1 LRWSLASKIFIG
13 FSIIL
18 AMFGTVT
25 IYGVAKLGSLRLR
38 LGEVNQ
44 GLLPL
49 RRSAGELSTLLEV
62 TRKTIDSVVRFDNVS
77 RQRRL
82 LERRQRYFLRDFDS
96 RLQTL
101 TGRLAQVERMPHF
114 AQQQGFFGNIRK
126 NLDAVHRTSDQF
138 GSTLEQLVQSIDV
151 EMNIPPDVT
160 LVRNLERQ
168 GRVLAGLLS
177 MLERAIRSRTNATM
191 LHMEYEA
198 NQASGVILWLTGLAV
213 LVSILVT
220 VLSLRALRPVRQLVE
235 AAQRISRGD
244 FGQQVEYQA
253 SDELGLL
260 VSEFN
265 RMARS
270 LSRREED
277 LQRHRREMERINLK
291 LRQSGLDLELMKLY
305 NENIIRSIPAGIV
318 VLDPQGLVTTINPTA
333 CRLWNLDPER
343 DIGLP
348 LKQLA
353 IAASLADIISNWE
366 QILQGQGDR
375 LYEALEFQVDSA
387 DGPGQRTLLV
397 DLNVTALVGTDG
409 NVQGV
414 LLVGEDVT
422 EKVRTKQALIQSERL
437 ATIGRMSAMV
447 AHEIRNPLSSIGL
460 NTELLQEEIAERLP
474 AESEEATALLKSICR
489 EVDRLTEVTD
499 EYLRFAR
506 LPKPQ
511 LVPEH
516 LPVILQE
523 LLQFVAGEL
532 REAGIELHER
542 LQSDLP
548 PVKADANQLRQ
559 AFLNLLRNSMESM
572 PQGGRLTVSSEAVD
586 GLVRVRISDTGR
598 GIDPDSLDHIFDP
611 FFSTRENGTGLG
623 LSLTQQIVSEHGG
636 HIRCESR
643 PGQGTAFVV
652 ELPTVSTPP
661 DPGNGQQQS
670 HQG

>member
-1 LRWSLASKIFIG
+1 MRWSLASKIFIG
-13 FSIIL
+13 FSIVL

-25 IYGVAKLGSLRLR
+25 VYGVAKLGSLRQR
-38 LGEVNQ
+38 LGEINQ

-49 RRSAGELSTLLEV
+49 RRSAQELDTLLEV
-62 TRKTIDSVVRFDNVS
+62 TRKTVDSVVRFDNVS

-82 LERRQRYFLRDFDS
+82 LERRQRYFLRDFNS

-101 TGRLAQVERMPHF
+101 MSRLSQVERMPHF
-114 AQQQGFFGNIRK
+114 ASQQSFFGNVRK
-126 NLDAVHRTSDQF
+126 NINAVEHTSNQF
-138 GSTLEQLVQSIDV
+138 ASTLDDLVQSIDV
-151 EMNIPPDVT
+151 EMNIPPDAN
-160 LVRNLERQ
+160 LVRNLERR

-177 MLERAIRSRTNATM
+177 MLERAIRSRINVTM
-191 LHMEYEA
+191 LHMEYGA

-220 VLSLRALRPVRQLVE
+220 MLSLRALRPVRKLVE
-235 AAQRISRGD
+235 AAQHISRGD
-244 FGQQVEYQA
+244 FGQQVAYQA

-270 LSRREED
+270 LSQREED
-277 LQRHRREMERINLK
+277 SQRHRREMERINLK
-291 LRQSGLDLELMKLY
+291 LRQSGLDLQLMKLY

-318 VLDPQGLVTTINPTA
+318 VLDPQGVVTTINPTA
-333 CRLWNLDPER
+333 CRLWNLDPDR

-353 IAASLADIISNWE
+353 IAASLADIVSDWE
-366 QILQGQGDR
+366 QILQGRGDR
-375 LYEALEFQVDSA
+375 LYEALQFSVDSP
-387 DGPGQRTLLV
+387 DRSGRRTLLV

-409 NVQGV
+409 NAQGV

-460 NTELLQEEIAERLP
+460 NTELLQEEIAEHLP
-474 AESEEATALLKSICR
+474 TNSEEAATLLKSIAR

-511 LVPEH
+511 LVTEQ
-516 LPVILQE
+516 LPAIIDE
-523 LLQFVAGEL
+523 LLQFIAEEL
-532 REAGIELHER
+532 REAGIKLHDR
-542 LQSDLP
+542 LQADLP

-559 AFLNLLRNSMESM
+559 AFLNLLRNSLESM
-572 PQGGRLTVSSEAVD
+572 PQGGQLTISSEAAD
-586 GLVRVRISDTGR
+586 GVVRLRISDTGR

-636 HIRCESR
+636 NISCESH
-643 PGQGTAFVV
+643 PGQGTAFVI
-652 ELPTVSTPP
+652 ELPVATNQPS
-661 DPGNGQQQS
+661 PGAGKRPT
-670 HQG
+670 HRG